1 VRPGV
6 CAQVRVCVRPA
17 ARVCVPARACACV
30 CARGCDICAT
40 LCRGVVFMH
49 PCCKNAPVC
58 RLLQFCHAFLWHIDD
73 ISVSLCNKNSNLVG
87 KSTRKASKESILAH
101 PARATGG
108 WEVRIYT
115 QIHRSG
121 FLKGYKLSQLYSF
134 MLDRPYF
141 LGITAEQEQDS

>member
-1 VRPGV
+1 MPGRTYLGV
-6 CAQVRVCVRPA
+6 CVRVCVR
-17 ARVCVPARACACV
+17 VYACA
-30 CARGCDICAT
+30 REGGCDICAT
-40 LCRGVVFMH
+40 LWGGVVFMH

-58 RLLQFCHAFLWHIDD
+58 RLLQFCHAFLWYIEV
-73 ISVSLCNKNSNLVG
+73 ISVSLFNKNSNLEG
-87 KSTRKASKESILAH
+87 KSCQKKQKGRLLPH

-108 WEVRIYT
+108 MPVRIYT

-121 FLKGYKLSQLYSF
+121 FLKGYKLSQLATF